1 MEYKGELKG
10 FPTEVVEKMLERQV
24 EQGNRRDV
32 SAFEKNRMMCIGGFA
47 WASSPEG
54 HSFWEDVIKFKNFDT
69 FFAKYP
75 KNTYPKVMM
84 VSQSPILYGGYYK
97 RVVFMEKNGKY
108 LAWRCAETIFDSRN
122 ETEVTTWNYAEDIK
136 QEPEPIELT
145 IDEIAEKFGITPEQV
160 KIKK

>member
-24 EQGNRRDV
+24 EQGNDRNISV
-32 SAFEKNRMMCIGGFA
+32 FERSKAIYINGFD

-54 HSFWEDVIKFKNFDT
+54 HSFWEDVIKDENFDT

-75 KNTYPKVMM
+75 KTTYPKVMM
-84 VSQSPILYGGYYK
+84 VSDSGDSWLR
-97 RVVFMEKNGKY
+97 RVVFMEKNGRF
-108 LAWRCAETIFDSRN
+108 LAWSNAETPKS
-122 ETEVTTWNYAEDIK
+122 AEGEYRVVDWKLATDIK
-136 QEPEPIELT
+136 PKPEPQPVEIT
-145 IDEIAEKFGITPEQV
+145 IDQIAQKFGITPEQV